1 MSFVGHLD
9 PDESLGEIL
18 AGLIMVLTFTLAAG
32 VATRGAQDGVRT
44 LLIAAVGCNLAW
56 GIIDAVFY
64 VMTNAFVRRR
74 RARLFRAVSAAASED
89 AALATIRHELDPE
102 LEAITRP
109 EHREQLYR
117 GIHVLLANGKP
128 LRTGVNSRRS
138 HWRLR
143 HLLSRVR
150 HHAARRIAVPF
161 RPRSV
166 ACAAHLEPASDRLR
180 LHRRFPLGAIHQRQ
194 PMAGR
199 PCAHRSRPGAGR
211 HRDGPGR
218 LTPARTPFAQLAR
231 CLGASSANRKN
242 ERATQAGAVVSGL
255 AAAARRERPRPTRT
269 NAWRAWC
276 FSISPQRNACP
287 SALPGHRICLC
298 WIAWAA

>member
-1 MSFVGHLD
+1 VSFVGRLD

-32 VATRGAQDGVRT
+32 VVSRGGQDGVRT
-44 LLIAAVGCNLAW
+44 VLLAAVGCNLAW

-109 EHREQLYR
+109 EDRERLYR
-117 GIHVLLANGKP
+117 GIHILLANGKP
-128 LRTGVNSRRS
+128 LRTGVTRDD
-138 HWRLR
+138 LIGAFVTF
-143 HLLSRVR
+143 LPRVR
-150 HHAARRIAVPF
+150 HHSARRIALPF

-166 ACAAHLEPASDRLR
+166 AGAAHLEPAPDRLR
-180 LHRRFPLGAIHQRQ
+180 LHRRFPLGAICQRQ
-194 PMAGR
+194 PMAGG
-199 PCAHRSRPGAGR
+199 PWAHRSRPGAGR
-211 HRDGPGR
+211 HRDGLGG
-218 LTPARTPFAQLAR
+218 LTPARTPFAYAAGTAAIRNNQ
-231 CLGASSANRKN
+231 CSA
-242 ERATQAGAVVSGL
+242 QAGSL
-255 AAAARRERPRPTRT
+255 SAAWPRLRIASAPRPKRT
-269 NAWRAWC
+269 NAWRVRC

-287 SALPGHRICLC
+287 SASPGHRICLC

>member
-1 MSFVGHLD
+1 VSFVGHLD

-44 LLIAAVGCNLAW
+44 LLLAAVGCNLAW

-109 EHREQLYR
+109 EDRERLYR

-128 LRTGVNSRRS
+128 LRTGVTRDD
-138 HWRLR
+138 L
-143 HLLSRVR
+143 
-150 HHAARRIAVPF
+150 
-161 RPRSV
+161 
-166 ACAAHLEPASDRLR
+166 
-180 LHRRFPLGAIHQRQ
+180 LGAFVIFCLVFATTLPAALPFLFVRDPWLALRISNLLLIGCVFIVGFHWAQYVNATHGWQ
-194 PMAGR
+194 AL
-199 PCAHRSRPGAGR
+199 RSPV
-211 HRDGPGR
+211 
-218 LTPARTPFAQLAR
+218 
-231 CLGASSANRKN
+231 SAWRWSPSLWPW
-242 ERATQAGAVVSGL
+242 EADTG
-255 AAAARRERPRPTRT
+255 T
-269 NAWRAWC
+269 NAFCAT
-276 FSISPQRNACP
+276 
-287 SALPGHRICLC
+287 SAMLRRQQCQS
-298 WIAWAA
+298 

>member
-1 MSFVGHLD
+1 VPFVGHLD

-32 VATRGAQDGVRT
+32 VATRGAQDSVRT
-44 LLIAAVGCNLAW
+44 LLLAAVGCNLAW

-109 EHREQLYR
+109 EDRERLYR
-117 GIHVLLANGKP
+117 DIHVLLANGKP
-128 LRTGVNSRRS
+128 LRTGVTRDDLIGALIIFCLVFATTLPAVLPFLFVAIRGLRCASRTCFCSVASSSSVSTGRDTS
-138 HWRLR
+138 TPTHGWQALHSPVSAWCWSPSRWPWGADTGTNALLR
-143 HLLSRVR
+143 GCSGNRCYSQQSVLSAGWALVNGL
-150 HHAARRIAVPF
+150 AAMRIASA
-161 RPRSV
+161 PR
-166 ACAAHLEPASDRLR
+166 
-180 LHRRFPLGAIHQRQ
+180 
-194 PMAGR
+194 
-199 PCAHRSRPGAGR
+199 
-211 HRDGPGR
+211 
-218 LTPARTPFAQLAR
+218 PARTS
-231 CLGASSANRKN
+231 C
-242 ERATQAGAVVSGL
+242 
-255 AAAARRERPRPTRT
+255 
-269 NAWRAWC
+269 WRIWC

-287 SALPGHRICLC
+287 STLPGHRICPC